1 MRMSIMQSMKDW
13 FFKPNKFGHH
23 GSGSDRLSIQDM
35 VSMSDEELG
44 REFKKYGEW
53 KDSEKNFH
61 ITDITD
67 IMHFEGLCTGISS
80 LIALVIGWFAT
91 FLVSVSHLVFLCAG
105 AVLIMSI
112 LAVCFSV
119 STKFMKYAK
128 KKYGYDKFDV
138 LGFDDICYYE
148 FFGYFIDSLK
158 NTGSAFNNESLSK
171 YIHNICIAINR
182 YHGYDDDGNNEY
194 YSNHVIV
201 FPSGAYYDYQYSDNE
216 TGRMLKLIIP
226 VVYMEQHVHFD
237 GESFDE
243 LDKKLDLT
251 NKVIAFNED
260 IDRSKNE
267 EQKRIEN
274 LNRARE
280 EEAERLKK
288 ARKEKAER
296 EEKEAKIRQHQEHVR
311 KTQEAIS
318 DFISLSQESEHMRND
333 PDYARIEDASK
344 RLNESKDSLVKKVV
358 KTADND

>member
-1 MRMSIMQSMKDW
+1 MKMSIIQSIKAW
-13 FFKPNKFGHH
+13 FSKPNKFGHH
-23 GSGSDRLSIQDM
+23 RPDELSIQDM

-53 KDSEKNFH
+53 NDSEKKSH
-61 ITDITD
+61 IYGITDNIRFAAFLT
-67 IMHFEGLCTGISS
+67 GLGS
-80 LIALVIGWFAT
+80 LIILVISWIAT
-91 FLVSVSHLVFLCAG
+91 FFASVSHLVFLCAG

-112 LAVCFSV
+112 LAVCFSG
-119 STKFMKYAK
+119 SKFMKYAK

-138 LGFDDICYYE
+138 LGFNDSFYYE
-148 FFGYFIDSLK
+148 FFGYFFIYLLK
-158 NTGSAFNNESLSK
+158 NKGSAFNNESLSK

-182 YHGYDDDGNNEY
+182 YHGYDDDGDDEY
-194 YSNHVIV
+194 YSNHIV
-201 FPSGAYYDYQYSDNE
+201 FSSDVYYDYHYSDNE

-226 VVYMEQHVHFD
+226 IVYMKQHVHFD

-251 NKVIAFNED
+251 NKVIAFNEN

-267 EQKRIEN
+267 QQKRIEN
-274 LNRARE
+274 LNRAR

-318 DFISLSQESEHMRND
+318 DFISLSKESEHMRND
-333 PDYARIEDASK
+333 SDYARIEDASK
-344 RLNESKDSLVKKVV
+344 RLNESKDSLMEKVA
-358 KTADND
+358 KTADNG

>member
-53 KDSEKNFH
+53 TDSEKNFH
-61 ITDITD
+61 ITDIL
-67 IMHFEGLCTGISS
+67 HFAGLCTGISS
-80 LIALVIGWFAT
+80 LIALVIGWVAT

-138 LGFDDICYYE
+138 LGFNDIFYYE
-148 FFGYFIDSLK
+148 IFEYFINSLK
-158 NTGSAFNNESLSK
+158 NTGSASNNESLSK

-182 YHGYDDDGNNEY
+182 YHNLDDDY
-194 YSNHVIV
+194 YSNHIV
-201 FPSGAYYDYQYSDNE
+201 RLFGTYYDYQYSDNE

-226 VVYMEQHVHFD
+226 IVYMKQHVHFD

-260 IDRSKNE
+260 IDRRKNE
-267 EQKRIEN
+267 QQKRIEN
-274 LNRARE
+274 LNKARE

-288 ARKEKAER
+288 ARKEEAER

-318 DFISLSQESEHMRND
+318 DFISLSQESEHMKNN
-333 PDYARIEDASK
+333 PDYARIEDAAK
-344 RLNESKDSLVKKVV
+344 RLNESKDSLVEKVA

>member
-13 FFKPNKFGHH
+13 FSKPNKFGHH
-23 GSGSDRLSIQDM
+23 RPDRLSIQDM

-44 REFKKYGEW
+44 KEFKKYGEW
-53 KDSEKNFH
+53 KNSEKNFYINS
-61 ITDITD
+61 ITHNIC
-67 IMHFEGLCTGISS
+67 FAGLLMGIDS
-80 LIALVIGWFAT
+80 LIVLAIGWFAT
-91 FLVSVSHLVFLCAG
+91 FLVGVSHLVFLCAG

-112 LAVCFSV
+112 LAVCFSA

-138 LGFDDICYYE
+138 LGFDDIFYYE
-148 FFGYFIDSLK
+148 IFEYFIDSLK
-158 NTGSAFNNESLSK
+158 NTGSASNNESLSK

-182 YHGYDDDGNNEY
+182 YHGYDDDGDND
-194 YSNHVIV
+194 YSNHIVHIV
-201 FPSGAYYDYQYSDNE
+201 FSSDAYYDYQYYDYQYSDNE

-226 VVYMEQHVHFD
+226 IVYMKQHVHFD

-267 EQKRIEN
+267 QQKRIEN
-274 LNRARE
+274 LNKARE

-288 ARKEKAER
+288 ARKR
-296 EEKEAKIRQHQEHVR
+296 EEKEAKIRQHQEYVR

-318 DFISLSQESEHMRND
+318 DFISLSQESEHMKNN

-344 RLNESKDSLVKKVV
+344 RLNESKDSLVEKVA
-358 KTADND
+358 KTADNG

>member
-1 MRMSIMQSMKDW
+1 MRMSIMQSMKGW

-23 GSGSDRLSIQDM
+23 GSDRLSIQDM

-53 KDSEKNFH
+53 TDSEKNFH
-61 ITDITD
+61 IEDIAY
-67 IMHFEGLCTGISS
+67 IIHFAGLRTGLIS
-80 LIALVIGWFAT
+80 LIVLVIGWFAT
-91 FLVSVSHLVFLCAG
+91 FHVGVSHLVFLCAG

-112 LAVCFSV
+112 LAVCSV
-119 STKFMKYAK
+119 NTKFMKKYAK

-138 LGFDDICYYE
+138 LGFNDIFYYE
-148 FFGYFIDSLK
+148 IFEHFIESLK
-158 NTGSAFNNESLSK
+158 NTDSSSNNESLSN

-182 YHGYDDDGNNEY
+182 YHGYDDDGDNEY
-194 YSNHVIV
+194 YFNHIV
-201 FPSGAYYDYQYSDNE
+201 GPSDAYYGYHYSDNE

-226 VVYMEQHVHFD
+226 IVYMKQHVHFD

-260 IDRSKNE
+260 IDRRKNE
-267 EQKRIEN
+267 QQKRIEN

-280 EEAERLKK
+280 EAGRLKK
-288 ARKEKAER
+288 DRKEEAGR
-296 EEKEAKIRQHQEHVR
+296 EEKAAKIRQHQEHVR

-318 DFISLSQESEHMRND
+318 DFISLSQESEHMRNN

-344 RLNESKDSLVKKVV
+344 RLNESKDSLVEKVG
-358 KTADND
+358 KTADNG

>member
-1 MRMSIMQSMKDW
+1 MRMSSMKDW
-13 FFKPNKFGHH
+13 FSKPNKFGHH
-23 GSGSDRLSIQDM
+23 RPDRLSIQDM
-35 VSMSDEELG
+35 VSLSDEELG

-53 KDSEKNFH
+53 NGSEKNFH
-61 ITDITD
+61 ISDITD
-67 IMHFEGLCTGISS
+67 IMNFAGLCTGISS
-80 LIALVIGWFAT
+80 LILLVIGWFAT
-91 FLVSVSHLVFLCAG
+91 FLVDVSHLVFLCAG

-112 LAVCFSV
+112 LLVCFSV

-138 LGFDDICYYE
+138 LGFDDIFYYE
-148 FFGYFIDSLK
+148 IFECFINSLK
-158 NTGSAFNNESLSK
+158 YMDPASNNELLSK

-182 YHGYDDDGNNEY
+182 YHGYDD
-194 YSNHVIV
+194 YSNHIIV
-201 FPSGAYYDYQYSDNE
+201 FSNAYYDYQYSDNE

-226 VVYMEQHVHFD
+226 IVYMKQHVHFD

-243 LDKKLDLT
+243 LDKKIDLT

-267 EQKRIEN
+267 QQKRIEN

-288 ARKEKAER
+288 ARKEEAER
-296 EEKEAKIRQHQEHVR
+296 KEKEAKIRQHQEHVR

-318 DFISLSQESEHMRND
+318 DFISLSKESEHMRND

-344 RLNESKDSLVKKVV
+344 RLNESKDSLMEKVA
-358 KTADND
+358 KTADNG